1 MNLFLSKSKIRS
13 FALVTL
19 FFSVHDMAQAA
30 KNQYLPRTSMAGNK
44 TDTLRENSIKTD
56 SIKTENMSTKELKKT
71 AFSLVPS
78 SYMLQYAG
86 SIGLLSAG
94 TGWDYGRRKQ
104 WSTDF
109 LLGYV
114 PKYDTDRAKLT
125 LTLRQSYTP
134 WEIKL
139 NKQFTYHPLR
149 TGAYLNTTLGKQFWY
164 KEPDKYPNSYYRFST
179 RLRINIFVGQDFS
192 YKIKSNSSYFEGI
205 KFYYD
210 LHTSDLYLVS
220 GVQNKYLKFDDY
232 IGLALGVK
240 LQIRRK

>member
-1 MNLFLSKSKIRS
+1 MNLSLIKPKTRLPLLVLNFLSTAIIAQTAHLPMRDTIYSVDSTKTKI
-13 FALVTL
+13 V
-19 FFSVHDMAQAA
+19 
-30 KNQYLPRTSMAGNK
+30 GN
-44 TDTLRENSIKTD
+44 EF
-56 SIKTENMSTKELKKT
+56 IKTENVSSRALKKA
-71 AFSLVPS
+71 AFNLVPS
-78 SYMLQYAG
+78 SYMIQYAG
-86 SIGLLSAG
+86 SIGLFSAG
-94 TGWDYGRRKQ
+94 AGWDYGRHKH

-109 LLGYV
+109 LIGYV

-125 LTLRQSYTP
+125 FTLRQSYTP
-134 WEIKL
+134 WKVAL
-139 NKQFTYHPLR
+139 NKQITYHPLR

-179 RLRINIFVGQDFS
+179 RLRINIFVGQDFT
-192 YKIKSNSSYFEGI
+192 YKINSNSSYFEGI

-210 LHTSDLYLVS
+210 LHTSDLYLIS

>member
-1 MNLFLSKSKIRS
+1 MNLFPTKSKTRPFTFI
-13 FALVTL
+13 AL
-19 FFSVHDMAQAA
+19 FFSASNIVQASQIQ
-30 KNQYLPRTSMAGNK
+30 NSPQETLGSNK
-44 TDTLRENSIKTD
+44 VDTLKVKIIN
-56 SIKTENMSTKELKKT
+56 TESVRAKELKKT

-78 SYMLQYAG
+78 SYMIQYAG
-86 SIGLLSAG
+86 SIGLLSTGA
-94 TGWDYGRRKQ
+94 GWDYGRSKQ

-109 LLGYV
+109 LVGYV
-114 PKYDTDRAKLT
+114 PKYDTDRLKLT

-134 WEIKL
+134 WEIRL
-139 NKQFTYHPLR
+139 NKQLIYHPLR
-149 TGAYLNTTLGKQFWY
+149 AGAYLNTTLGKQFWY

-179 RLRINIFVGQDFS
+179 RLRINIFAGQDFV
-192 YKIKSNSSYFEGI
+192 YKIKSSTSYFEGI

>member
-1 MNLFLSKSKIRS
+1 MLIS
-13 FALVTL
+13 L
-19 FFSVHDMAQAA
+19 FFSASYMVEASPLQHPLQEIPGSI
-30 KNQYLPRTSMAGNK
+30 KV
-44 TDTLRENSIKTD
+44 DTLKVKNINTESIR
-56 SIKTENMSTKELKKT
+56 TKELKRT

-78 SYMLQYAG
+78 SYMVQYAG
-86 SIGLLSAG
+86 SIGLLSTGA
-94 TGWDYGRRKQ
+94 GWDYGRSKQ

-109 LLGYV
+109 LVGYV
-114 PKYDTDRAKLT
+114 PKYDTDRPKLT

-134 WEIKL
+134 WKIRL
-139 NKQFTYHPLR
+139 NKQLTYHPLR

-179 RLRINIFVGQDFS
+179 RLRINIFAGQDFS
-192 YKIKSNSSYFEGI
+192 YKIKSSSSYFEGI

-210 LHTSDLYLVS
+210 LHTSDLYLIS
-220 GVQNKYLKFDDY
+220 RVQNKYLKFDDY

>member
-1 MNLFLSKSKIRS
+1 MNLSPIKARRS
-13 FALVTL
+13 FLLFVSL
-19 FFSVHDMAQAA
+19 FFSTISAAQILV
-30 KNQYLPRTSMAGNK
+30 QEHGTIPG
-44 TDTLRENSIKTD
+44 TD
-56 SIKTENMSTKELKKT
+56 SSSAHIDSNSSRELKKA
-71 AFSLVPS
+71 AFRLVPS
-78 SYMLQYAG
+78 SYLVQYAG
-86 SIGLLSAG
+86 SIGLFSAG
-94 TGWDYGRRKQ
+94 AGWDYGRQKQ

-125 LTLRQSYTP
+125 LTLRQTYTP
-134 WEIKL
+134 FTVKL
-139 NKQFTYHPLR
+139 HEQVSYHPLR
-149 TGAYLNTTLGKQFWY
+149 TGVYLNTTLGKQFWY
-164 KEPDKYPNSYYRFST
+164 KEPDKYPNSYYSFST

-192 YKIKSNSSYFEGI
+192 YKLKSNSSYFEGI

-232 IGLALGVK
+232 IGLALGIK

>member
-1 MNLFLSKSKIRS
+1 MNLFPIKAHKLILAFVS
-13 FALVTL
+13 L
-19 FFSVHDMAQAA
+19 FFFTIGTAQ
-30 KNQYLPRTSMAGNK
+30 
-44 TDTLRENSIKTD
+44 TLVQEHGMISNTD
-56 SIKTENMSTKELKKT
+56 SSGRPIDSNKIKELKKAT
-71 AFSLVPS
+71 FSLVPS
-78 SYMLQYAG
+78 SYLVQYAG
-86 SIGLLSAG
+86 SVGLFSAG
-94 TGWDYGRRKQ
+94 AGWDYGRQKQ

-109 LLGYV
+109 MLGYV

-125 LTLRQSYTP
+125 LTLHQTYTP
-134 WEIKL
+134 FKVQL
-139 NKQFTYHPLR
+139 HKQISYHPLR
-149 TGAYLNTTLGKQFWY
+149 AGAYLNTTLGKQFWY

-179 RLRINIFVGQDFS
+179 RLRINIFVGQDFT

-210 LHTSDLYLVS
+210 LHTSDLYLIS

>member
-1 MNLFLSKSKIRS
+1 MLI
-13 FALVTL
+13 A
-19 FFSVHDMAQAA
+19 
-30 KNQYLPRTSMAGNK
+30 
-44 TDTLRENSIKTD
+44 SI
-56 SIKTENMSTKELKKT
+56 SPEQR
-71 AFSLVPS
+71 F
-78 SYMLQYAG
+78 Q
-86 SIGLLSAG
+86 
-94 TGWDYGRRKQ
+94 
-104 WSTDF
+104 STDF

-134 WEIKL
+134 WKIKL

-192 YKIKSNSSYFEGI
+192 YKIKSSNSYFEGV

-210 LHTSDLYLVS
+210 LHTSDITS
-220 GVQNKYLKFDDY
+220 
-232 IGLALGVK
+232 LAPY
-240 LQIRRK
+240 RKSIFNLMIILASA

>member
-1 MNLFLSKSKIRS
+1 MNLFPIKVRKSFLAFVS
-13 FALVTL
+13 L
-19 FFSVHDMAQAA
+19 FFSTISAAQTIV
-30 KNQYLPRTSMAGNK
+30 QEQGMIFG
-44 TDTLRENSIKTD
+44 TD
-56 SIKTENMSTKELKKT
+56 SSSTHIGSNNSKELKKA
-71 AFSLVPS
+71 AFNLVPS
-78 SYMLQYAG
+78 SYLVQYAG
-86 SIGLLSAG
+86 SIGLFSAG
-94 TGWDYGRRKQ
+94 VGWDYGWQKQ

-125 LTLRQSYTP
+125 LTLRQTYTP
-134 WEIKL
+134 FKVQLHEQIS
-139 NKQFTYHPLR
+139 YHPLR
-149 TGAYLNTTLGKQFWY
+149 TGVYLNTTLGKQFWY

-192 YKIKSNSSYFEGI
+192 YKLKSKSSYFEGI

-220 GVQNKYLKFDDY
+220 GIQNKYLKFDDY